1 MGLGMGMG
9 GASAGGL
16 SPQLTQWLMQ
26 QAAQM
31 NQASVNARLG
41 AGEYIPNLNGA
52 LNAALSPQQTTDL
65 LNQYQSQFMPVSG
78 NGIGYGD
85 NSGGITGGNS
95 LNAFSQMFGK
105 GNLYP
110 SLQPQQPSFASQFP
124 NLQVT
129 PNGVTQG
136 AAASFP
142 SAPAAAAATPV
153 NAGPARAIAHI
164 M

>member
-9 GASAGGL
+9 GSAGVL
-16 SPQLTQWLMQ
+16 TPQLTQWLMQ
-26 QAAQM
+26 QAGRI
-31 NQASVNARLG
+31 NNASVNARLD

-78 NGIGYGD
+78 NGIGYGG

-110 SLQPQQPSFASQFP
+110 SLQPQQPPSFASQFP

-153 NAGPARAIAHI
+153 NVGPARAIAHI